1 MNEFGKGC
9 QRPGGKGIRREGGI
23 LSRPPIITICVW
35 LPCPT
40 SSVCVCV
47 VWWVK
52 GFRSQ
57 PRHYSLISFIPLRT
71 KRAVWE
77 FQQQWKA
84 ARRLNVWYICTIHPY
99 SSQTMSTVQVISAKW
114 NFSLQIFLHFHKN
127 MRFNWGRKEMS
138 YKVDFCMQQET
149 ISSI

>member
-9 QRPGGKGIRREGGI
+9 QRPGGKGIRRGWGHSFEAPHNHYLCLAA
-23 LSRPPIITICVW
+23 LSHFQ
-35 LPCPT
+35 
-40 SSVCVCV
+40 CVCV

-114 NFSLQIFLHFHKN
+114 NCSLQMFLHFHKN
-127 MRFNWGRKEMS
+127 MMFNWGRKEMS

>member
-9 QRPGGKGIRREGGI
+9 QRPGGKGTRRRGGDI

-40 SSVCVCV
+40 SSVRV

-99 SSQTMSTVQVISAKW
+99 SSQTMSTVQDISAKW
-114 NFSLQIFLHFHKN
+114 NCSLQIFLHFHKN
-127 MRFNWGRKEMS
+127 MTLNWGRS
-138 YKVDFCMQQET
+138 KVDFCMQQET